1 MDKLKEALFQ
11 ATMESHTNMKQ
22 LHKESKY
29 ATEEEKQFAVGRF
42 SALYGFI
49 LENQL
54 YEEYDEWLK
63 TDG

>member
-11 ATMESHTNMKQ
+11 ATMESHAHMKQ
-22 LHKESKY
+22 LHKENKY

-54 YEEYDEWLK
+54 YEDYNNWLK
-63 TDG
+63 AEG